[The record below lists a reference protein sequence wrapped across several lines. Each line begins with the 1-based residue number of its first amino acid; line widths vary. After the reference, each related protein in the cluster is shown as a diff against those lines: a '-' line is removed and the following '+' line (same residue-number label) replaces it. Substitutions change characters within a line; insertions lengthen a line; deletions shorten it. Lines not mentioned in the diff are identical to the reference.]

1 MKTIFHVI
9 NCRNMIKFNRKHM
22 EEEDVM
28 KFRIII
34 ITVLLL
40 VLVHSVLGSISW
52 VDFINISALELILAG
67 ILLSLIISYPFKTL
81 TSSLKLVRESFRDNI
96 DYEVAIYKIYRYA
109 VKVKKEGLMNLQS
122 SIDIEED
129 SFIKNGMTLVC
140 DYEKSEDIETVL
152 SKEIHAKEI
161 NLYRTY
167 NVLKMMAQ
175 VAPAFGL
182 VGTLIGMVGLLS
194 HINEPDLIA
203 SNMATALVSTL
214 YGALIANFI
223 AVPLMGRVK
232 DFIDKKMLLYKIIT
246 EGITLIAKNDSTR
259 NVFDKMN
266 SMLMDD
272 EKMNY
277 PNSSAME
284 GMKRLYEISK

>member
-1 MKTIFHVI
+1 
-9 NCRNMIKFNRKHM
+9 
-22 EEEDVM
+22 M
-28 KFRIII
+28 KFKVIIV
-34 ITVLLL
+34 TLLL
-40 VLVHSVLGSISW
+40 IVLVHSIMGSISW
-52 VDFINISALELILAG
+52 VDFINVSALELILAG
-67 ILLSLIISYPFKTL
+67 ILLSLIISYPFSTL
-81 TSSLKLVRESFRDNI
+81 TSSIKLIRESFRNDI

-109 VKVKKEGLMNLQS
+109 VKNKKDGLINIQS
-122 SIDIEED
+122 SIESEED
-129 SFIKNGMTLVC
+129 SFIRSGMTLVC
-140 DYEKSEDIETVL
+140 DYEKAEDIETVL
-152 SKEIHAKEI
+152 SKEIHAKEV

-194 HINEPDLIA
+194 HINEPSMIA

-232 DFIDKKMLLYKIIT
+232 DFIDKKMLLYRIIT
-246 EGITLIAKNDSTR
+246 EGIILIARNDSTR

-272 EKMNY
+272 EKMIY
-277 PNSSAME
+277 PNSTATE

>member
-1 MKTIFHVI
+1 
-9 NCRNMIKFNRKHM
+9 
-22 EEEDVM
+22 M

-34 ITVLLL
+34 ITILIL
-40 VLVHSVLGSISW
+40 VLIHSILGSISW
-52 VDFINISALELILAG
+52 VDFININALQLILAG

-81 TSSLKLVRESFRDNI
+81 TSSIKLIRESFKDNI
-96 DYEVAIYKIYRYA
+96 DYEVAVYKIYRYA
-109 VKVKKEGLMNLQS
+109 VKVKKDGLIKLQS
-122 SIDIEED
+122 SIEVEED

-152 SKEIHAKEI
+152 NKEIYAKEV

-167 NVLKMMAQ
+167 NVLKMIAQ

-194 HINEPDLIA
+194 HINQPDLIA

-246 EGITLIAKNDSTR
+246 EGIILIAKSDSTR

-272 EKMNY
+272 EKMTY
-277 PNSSAME
+277 PNSTAME

>member
-1 MKTIFHVI
+1 
-9 NCRNMIKFNRKHM
+9 
-22 EEEDVM
+22 M

-34 ITVLLL
+34 ITILIL
-40 VLVHSVLGSISW
+40 VLIHSILGSISW
-52 VDFINISALELILAG
+52 IDFININALQLILAG

-81 TSSLKLVRESFRDNI
+81 TSSIKLIRESFKDNI
-96 DYEVAIYKIYRYA
+96 DYEVAVYKIYRYA
-109 VKVKKEGLMNLQS
+109 VKVKKDGLIKLES
-122 SIDIEED
+122 DIEVEED

-152 SKEIHAKEI
+152 NKEIYAKEV

-167 NVLKMMAQ
+167 NVLKMIAQ

-194 HINEPDLIA
+194 HINQPDLIA

-246 EGITLIAKNDSTR
+246 EGIILIAKSDSTR

-272 EKMNY
+272 EKMTY
-277 PNSSAME
+277 PNSTAME